1 MSSPPINVQSQLS
14 LYLCCGATHPEDVL
28 TADLLSVSV
37 TKKEYETCS
46 GSESEETP
54 VKNGADEKEK
64 PKSAPASASVEPPKP
79 SKPKEATQPKVKQAG
94 IMSFFK
100 KK

>member
-1 MSSPPINVQSQLS
+1 MSGASRHCK
-14 LYLCCGATHPEDVL
+14 YLCCWAARPEDVL
-28 TADLLSVSV
+28 ITDLSSVSV

-46 GSESEETP
+46 GSESEEPPT
-54 VKNGADEKEK
+54 KNGADEKKK
-64 PKSAPASASVEPPKP
+64 PKSVPASAPAEQHKP
-79 SKPKEATQPKVKQAG
+79 SKPKETTQPKVKQAG